1 MVRDIV
7 FIFFLNCKCLSNS
20 VFANNQ
26 GFGTIP
32 RLRLARLDNVQ
43 IGKPIHSLY
52 LLFMSRSNII
62 NRMMYNTALLII
74 SSIQERCMSV
84 ALEVIAGRLEM

>member
-7 FIFFLNCKCLSNS
+7 FIFSLNCKCLSNS

-32 RLRLARLDNVQ
+32 RLRPARLDNVQ
-43 IGKPIHSLY
+43 IGKPIHSQY
-52 LLFMSRSNII
+52 LLFMSISNI
-62 NRMMYNTALLII
+62 RMMYNTALLII
-74 SSIQERCMSV
+74 PYIQERCMSV
-84 ALEVIAGRLEM
+84 VLVVVSFLLLYAD